1 MDGLAM
7 TRRKPS
13 KPPRRERGQFYIA
26 IQFWEM
32 ESSAFRALSADATL
46 VYLFMR
52 KKLDFD
58 CLNNGRV
65 PFSLREAQET
75 LHSGWHRAA
84 NALAELMHFGFIKPG
99 KSERSITIRAAS
111 TWTLTAFPCGRNEPP
126 KDFMQWSGKP
136 FVKVYRGHLGKPT
149 LEAREAARKQTP
161 TSNTT
166 SICRRVRG
174 THLVVL
180 EADGDKSA

>member
-1 MDGLAM
+1 M
-7 TRRKPS
+7 TRRRTT
-13 KPPRRERGQFYIA
+13 PPRRQRGQFYIA
-26 IQFWEM
+26 IQFWEL
-32 ESSAFRALSADATL
+32 ECSAFRALSADATR

-84 NALAELMHFGFIKPG
+84 NALAELLHFGVIKPG
-99 KSERSITIRAAS
+99 KSERSITIRAAR
-111 TWTLTAFPCGRNEPP
+111 TWTLTAFPCGRNEPT
-126 KDFMQWSGKP
+126 KDFLQRSGEP
-136 FVKVYRGHLGKPT
+136 FVKLYRGHLGKPT
-149 LEAREAARKQTP
+149 LEAREAARKHTP

-166 SICRRVRG
+166 GICRRVRG
-174 THLVVL
+174 SHLVVL
-180 EADGDKSA
+180 EADGGKNA